1 MHERLSNSELLHLAT
16 SLRITCGFYKYAPK
30 SFSHAWR
37 NKTRQVRN
45 IAKSARAR
53 IRCRKYCWSYRAV
66 SREPPG
72 FLLTYRHYDA
82 HPLVAPIF
90 FYFSPPRVARCV
102 CGDLK
107 LGRYVSHVPI
117 CRSITTLVEYL
128 DKDSSANCSGERTKL
143 TCHRLIAIALFFARV
158 ARIHAS
164 AVLTRTRD
172 QTHKCLPFGAYT
184 FYRPELS
191 MMDFRI
197 CNCLKARVLNFH
209 ATIVLSCIVFRMNDR
224 RKQFEYPIHM

>member
-1 MHERLSNSELLHLAT
+1 M
-16 SLRITCGFYKYAPK
+16 
-30 SFSHAWR
+30 
-37 NKTRQVRN
+37 RN
-45 IAKSARAR
+45 IARSARAQR

-82 HPLVAPIF
+82 HPLVAPVFPF
-90 FYFSPPRVARCV
+90 FSRPSRTAKCV

-107 LGRYVSHVPI
+107 LGRYVSRVPI
-117 CRSITTLVEYL
+117 CRSIIITLAEHL

-143 TCHRLIAIALFFARV
+143 TCHRLIAIALFFACV
-158 ARIHAS
+158 ARIHAFV
-164 AVLTRTRD
+164 VLTRTRD

-184 FYRPELS
+184 LYRPELS

-209 ATIVLSCIVFRMNDR
+209 AAIVLSCIVFRMNDR
-224 RKQFEYPIHM
+224 RKQFEYPHSHVTHDIWI